1 MANNRDYSV
10 YNNNDNNNKRNNN
23 QLQTERQIQNNI
35 LYRSLKTRCTYKII
49 I

>member
-10 YNNNDNNNKRNNN
+10 YNNNNNKRNNN

-35 LYRSLKTRCTYKII
+35 L
-49 I
+49 